1 VADHLHD
8 VRNLVSGYYTSPLAF
23 RGNLSR
29 QAVLLGGE
37 NGGLM
42 KANRRGVQGHVGKY
56 DARITDAI
64 GES

>member
-1 VADHLHD
+1 MTDHLHD

-23 RGNLSR
+23 RSNLSR

-37 NGGLM
+37 NSSLM
-42 KANRRGVQGHVGKY
+42 KANRRGMQGHVGKY
-56 DARITDAI
+56 DARVIDAI